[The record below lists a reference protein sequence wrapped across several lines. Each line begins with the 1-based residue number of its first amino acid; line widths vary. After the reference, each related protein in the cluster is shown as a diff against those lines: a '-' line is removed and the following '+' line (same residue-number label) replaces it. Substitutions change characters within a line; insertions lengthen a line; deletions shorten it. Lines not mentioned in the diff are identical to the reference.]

1 MGQQSDASTWR
12 PRQTIHLRTRFMSE
26 QAVHDWI
33 RKTVAS
39 NDVVLFMKGN
49 KGMPQCGFSAQV
61 AHILGHLGVDYKDV
75 NVLEDMSIRDGIKSF
90 SSWPTIPQLY
100 VKGEF
105 IGGCDIVREMFQAN
119 ELQQLLN
126 EKGITQTSTLTA

>member
-26 QAVHDWI
+26 QAVHDW
-33 RKTVAS
+33 
-39 NDVVLFMKGN
+39 
-49 KGMPQCGFSAQV
+49 MPQCGFSAQV

-126 EKGITQTSTLTA
+126 EKGITQTSTMTA